1 MIRNLKIG
9 QRLGFAFAMLL
20 ALLVL
25 ITFIGITGIS
35 KTFGSVQNMYTA
47 SVVPLGAISKVEY
60 FALRNRILVMDMIMN
75 STPENISDRN
85 KELIRNSEA
94 LDKDWKEYKDNQL
107 PPEAQSIIKEFEP
120 AYAAFENQ
128 LLIAARD
135 SLLAN
140 KKEEAT
146 TIFIERSRT
155 LGPPVFKMIANLK
168 DLQIKSAKGQFDAAS
183 AVNSSVKTF
192 TLVVALLSI
201 LLGLFLAWLITRS
214 ITRPMNAAVK
224 ISQTVT
230 SGDLTSYIEV
240 NSKDETG
247 MLLNALN
254 EMNENLQNIVGN
266 VRSGTDAIST
276 SISQIASGNL
286 DLSARTE
293 SQASSLEETAAA
305 MEELT
310 STVKQNADNARQANQ
325 LAVSASE
332 VAIKGGKVVGE
343 VVHTM
348 GSINASSK
356 QIVNIIAVIDGI
368 AFQTNIL
375 ALNAAVEA
383 ARAGEQGRG
392 FAVVASEVRN
402 LAQRSASAAKE
413 IKQLIDD
420 SVNKVSN
427 GSRLVD
433 QAGLTMQEIVGS
445 IKQVA
450 DIMREISSASNEQ
463 TQGIDQIHQTITDL
477 DNATQ
482 QNAALV
488 EQAAAATGSL
498 QDQATNLANLVS
510 VFKINSASREAMS
523 RSDTGIR
530 RLNDDDR
537 KRLS

>member
-1 MIRNLKIG
+1 
-9 QRLGFAFAMLL
+9 
-20 ALLVL
+20 
-25 ITFIGITGIS
+25 
-35 KTFGSVQNMYTA
+35 
-47 SVVPLGAISKVEY
+47 
-60 FALRNRILVMDMIMN
+60 
-75 STPENISDRN
+75 
-85 KELIRNSEA
+85 
-94 LDKDWKEYKDNQL
+94 
-107 PPEAQSIIKEFEP
+107 
-120 AYAAFENQ
+120 
-128 LLIAARD
+128 
-135 SLLAN
+135 
-140 KKEEAT
+140 
-146 TIFIERSRT
+146 
-155 LGPPVFKMIANLK
+155 
-168 DLQIKSAKGQFDAAS
+168 
-183 AVNSSVKTF
+183 
-192 TLVVALLSI
+192 
-201 LLGLFLAWLITRS
+201 
-214 ITRPMNAAVK
+214 MNAAVK